1 MRKTR
6 FTEEQMVAILREQEA
21 GQTVENICRKHN
33 ISSNTFY
40 AWKKKFGG
48 MQATDVKR
56 MRELEDE
63 NARLKRIVAN
73 QSLEIEAIKEV
84 LKKKW

>member
-6 FTEEQMVAILREQEA
+6 FTEEQMVAILHEQQA
-21 GQTVENICRKHN
+21 GATVEEICRKHN
-33 ISSNTFY
+33 ISNQTFY

-48 MQATDVKR
+48 MEATDVKK

-73 QSLEIEAIKEV
+73 QTLEIEAIKEV

>member
-6 FTEEQMVAILREQEA
+6 FTEQQMVAIIREQDN
-21 GQTVENICRKHN
+21 GTPVEEICRKYN
-33 ISSNTFY
+33 IANQTFY
-40 AWKKKFGG
+40 KWKKKFSG
-48 MQATDVKR
+48 MEPEDVQK
-56 MRELEDE
+56 MRELEAE

-73 QSLEIEAIKEV
+73 QTLEIEAVREI